1 MVFLNLSTRLTMNL
15 GNHVINQ
22 NHCDKRILIWLSVKR
37 VFEQVFFPFMGFPES
52 SAGKESTCNAG
63 NTGSIPG
70 LGRSLE
76 KGKATHSSIL
86 GLSLWLSW

>member
-37 VFEQVFFPFMGFPES
+37 VFEQVFSLLWASLRAQRVKNPPAMQETL
-52 SAGKESTCNAG
+52 AQL
-63 NTGSIPG
+63 
-70 LGRSLE
+70 LG
-76 KGKATHSSIL
+76 
-86 GLSLWLSW
+86 